1 MIVYQHF
8 NKLIYFFTFLKK
20 FKTTI
25 AMAFILEA
33 NDKES
38 LPENV
43 LCSVELTNQDFGGS
57 TRFVQSADEAS
68 C

>member
-1 MIVYQHF
+1 
-8 NKLIYFFTFLKK
+8 
-20 FKTTI
+20 
-25 AMAFILEA
+25 MAFILEA